1 MKVKDGTI
9 WKDEIGNV
17 YAVVKHLY
25 DDKCIVIDDRGSGF
39 NLIDY
44 FVLDH
49 VEGVFRAVRL
59 KHYDTLDDA
68 LSDNGYTPH
77 NLKVTINYRCKECG
91 ELCSRDIWITSA
103 DVLKKVLEEP
113 FLFLNDIECTSCH
126 SQNVRVFE
134 VCASDEG
141 TDITINDDVFGI

>member
-17 YAVVKHLY
+17 YAIVKRLY
-25 DDKCIVIDDRGSGF
+25 NDKCIVIDDRGSGF

-44 FVLDH
+44 FVLNH
-49 VEGVFRAVRL
+49 EEGILRAARL
-59 KHYDTLDDA
+59 KHYDTLDEA

-77 NLKVTINYRCKECG
+77 NLKLCIDYRCKDCG
-91 ELCSRDIWITSA
+91 ELCSHYVWITSA

-113 FLFLNDIECTSCH
+113 FLFLNDIECEECK
-126 SQNVRVFE
+126 SQNIRVFE
-134 VCASDEG
+134 VCASDEE
-141 TDITINDDVFGI
+141 TDNPLDDDVFGI